1 MKLEQTDDYPPQTE
15 NYPPQAEKPGSRTYN
30 IVDIVDLRQTRNAW
44 KDAKAILH
52 SPKCTDIL
60 LPLSSFFLSLDCD
73 FGEFMK
79 SAK

>member
-1 MKLEQTDDYPPQTE
+1 MKLEQADD
-15 NYPPQAEKPGSRTYN
+15 YPPQAEKPGSRTYN

-44 KDAKAILH
+44 ENAKDMLH
-52 SPKCTDIL
+52 SSKCTYFL
-60 LPLSSFFLSLDCD
+60 LPLSIFFLNLDCD